1 MRVLAAARAG
11 FRCGHGIGP
20 LRVHNAATEVQQLQ
34 QLQIGPL
41 RVRGAAQTCS
51 IIRGLFEGSCLTSPQ
66 SRATDLLQGASCS
79 LAEAPESLAAAT
91 YAATS
96 PQRRATDL
104 LLVDTQL
111 VRACVGVWACGLE
124 SLEIGMGGGKARTET
139 KARELK
145 LLGRNKGPGHTA
157 LIEP

>member
-66 SRATDLLQGASCS
+66 
-79 LAEAPESLAAAT
+79 
-91 YAATS
+91 
-96 PQRRATDL
+96 RRATDL
-104 LLVDTQL
+104 LLVDKQL

-139 KARELK
+139 KDRELR
-145 LLGRNKGPGHTA
+145 LLGNKGPGHTA